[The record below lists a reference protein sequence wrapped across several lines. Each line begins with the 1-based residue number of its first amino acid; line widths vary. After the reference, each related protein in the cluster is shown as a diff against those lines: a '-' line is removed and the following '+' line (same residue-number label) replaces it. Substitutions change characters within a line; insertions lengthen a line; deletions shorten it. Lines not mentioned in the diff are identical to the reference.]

1 MAPWHSAYEVV
12 VKKAKTG
19 KLNVENDE
27 DEENTEHGS
36 QLVKNVAKKAKKET
50 IRIFVRTDGGQTHEL
65 DMEINAT
72 IRDLKGKLCHEHGYL
87 PVNHRLL
94 DAIGIPLEDN
104 LAFHHCGVKSGCTL
118 QLEEELQRVRRKPS
132 KNTTTLDLLR
142 ASALPEKQ
150 ENAASTPSAF
160 GVRPSEE
167 ELVEPVNKSSTKSAL
182 TSGRTYHVKEP
193 FAVQKGRREAR
204 KPTQQK
210 ATASHVD
217 KDSAK
222 QSSQLDLA
230 AMMFVV
236 VENMFPDLL
245 LRCNPSLAK
254 KPSWVVA

>member
-19 KLNVENDE
+19 KLKEENDE
-27 DEENTEHGS
+27 DECEEGEEGRRR
-36 QLVKNVAKKAKKET
+36 QIVAKKPKKEH
-50 IRIFVRTDGGQTHEL
+50 IRIFVRTDGGQTLEL
-65 DMEINAT
+65 DMDINAT

-104 LAFHHCGVKSGCTL
+104 LAFHHCGVKNGCTL

-132 KNTTTLDLLR
+132 KNITTLDLLR
-142 ASALPEKQ
+142 ASALQEKQ

-167 ELVEPVNKSSTKSAL
+167 ELVEPVKSSMKSAL
-182 TSGRTYHVKEP
+182 TSGRSYHVKEA
-193 FAVQKGRREAR
+193 FAVQKSRREAR

-230 AMMFVV
+230 AMVSVV
-236 VENMFPDLL
+236 VESMFPDLL